1 MRQRRKKVTWFGLTR
16 KRGKRRETN
25 SIGGLKAPIVQLN
38 KI

>member
-1 MRQRRKKVTWFGLTR
+1 MKQGGEKVTWFGLTG
-16 KRGKRRETN
+16 KRGKRGGTC